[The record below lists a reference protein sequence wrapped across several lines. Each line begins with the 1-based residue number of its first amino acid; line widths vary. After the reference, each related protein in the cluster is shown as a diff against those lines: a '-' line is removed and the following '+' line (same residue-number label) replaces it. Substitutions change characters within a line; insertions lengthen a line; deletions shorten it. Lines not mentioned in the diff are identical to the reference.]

1 MFTMTKI
8 VHEINTFA
16 DYLDKQL
23 NTVIGPFYQFL
34 WIMVYVVYFVLFFGV
49 WYISPSYVTYVTG
62 LIQTFIA
69 LVLIVRFNPLRAEI
83 ELQKYDRSIIFAS
96 GMFMLLNAGLT
107 GGLVHHLENKMIG
120 QLATPK

>member
-8 VHEINTFA
+8 IHEINTFA

-34 WIMVYVVYFVLFFGV
+34 WIMVYVVYFVLFLGV

-62 LIQTFIA
+62 FIQTFIA
-69 LVLIVRFNPLRAEI
+69 LVLIIRFNPLRGEI

-107 GGLVHHLENKMIG
+107 GGFVHHLENKVIG
-120 QLATPK
+120 QLATPM

>member
-1 MFTMTKI
+1 MTKI
-8 VHEINTFA
+8 IHEINTFA

-34 WIMVYVVYFVLFFGV
+34 WIMVYVVYFVLFLGV

-62 LIQTFIA
+62 FIQTFIA
-69 LVLIVRFNPLRAEI
+69 LVLIIRFNPLRGEI

-107 GGLVHHLENKMIG
+107 GGFVHHLENKVIG
-120 QLATPK
+120 QLATPM